1 MENNENKSKIV
12 KSSRTNPAKAK
23 KEKKPKKEKVVKK
36 LPAKKLPSLFKKAYT
51 EKAIEKKLLKKLYV
65 AADKESVKN
74 LFTEKI
80 QKGKTEKLKTDLTK
94 EYTKSEIKHFK
105 EIAKSIKKNKG
116 RVKLVP
122 LAAVVVFIAA
132 LVIVIGFFKNPVA
145 KKVIVSSCEG
155 IFGAKT
161 SIKSVNVKLLGITI
175 DIKGL
180 SIGNK
185 NSENG
190 MKNLFDADIS
200 LDVDLASALRGKF
213 VSDEISVT
221 NMEFG
226 RERTEKEGSCLLP
239 AKAKKIEKEASKD
252 SAFMDSVKAKS
263 QNAIADV
270 RAQVETLLGGS
281 TPDEIWQNLQS
292 QIKTKDAAEQ
302 LKTETQ
308 ALVEKWKAKPEEL
321 KTSANELASKVKKYQ
336 NLNVQKMSPA
346 EILATI
352 DDVKKTLSEIEK
364 ISKTAASIKNDIDD
378 DRKTLESAT
387 KNMTDAI
394 ASDNAL
400 AENMVNTVK
409 NAGSILTSALDTVG
423 YDMLGKYY
431 PYAKQGINYAL
442 QMKNNSSASSSS
454 KEKKVKKSSKNVK
467 GKTGRMKGTTF
478 WYSTEKPGVWV
489 KLVEA
494 SGTNFK
500 GNFKNIS
507 SNQDLINVP
516 LTGNADFTAR
526 EIAHSANLIVDARSK
541 TSNPLVTVGYTGD
554 GFNANV
560 DGSKIASA
568 SGIPSITGKT
578 KLTLKGTAGANDF
591 SASGSISLNPVALTS
606 DGFGNEKIDKY
617 YQEALASVKNL
628 ALGYKVAFSEKTG
641 VDLSLS
647 GNYMDVFA
655 NALSSVAANIG
666 ADAKAEVEKRI
677 SEYTS
682 KYSSEALAKVSEFTG
697 ISSDVTTQISSI
709 DDMKNVL
716 QDKLNELVKQQTDAA
731 KSKAAEAVIE
741 KVPETF
747 KNNKASGLLK
757 GIGR

>member
-94 EYTKSEIKHFK
+94 EYSKSEIKHFK

-336 NLNVQKMSPA
+336 NLNVKKMSPA

-516 LTGNADFTAR
+516 LTGNADFTAK